1 MDEKNYWN
9 KEKVEMRGMEG
20 GEWMGGGG
28 KGGEHCS
35 EILVGYCQGLYTL
48 TLYLTKFVHLAA
60 PFMTSNNIRQDLS
73 TYEAKL
79 RLGTS

>member
-1 MDEKNYWN
+1 MNKLLEQRKSRDEGDGVWGMD
-9 KEKVEMRGMEG
+9 
-20 GEWMGGGG
+20 GGGG
-28 KGGEHCS
+28 RRGGEHCS
-35 EILVGYCQGLYTL
+35 EILVGYCQGLYAVC
-48 TLYLTKFVHLAA
+48 YLAA

>member
-1 MDEKNYWN
+1 
-9 KEKVEMRGMEG
+9 MEG
-20 GEWMGGGG
+20 GEWMKGG